1 MILTSSNFASL
12 IRSKGMT
19 MAKAAGKRT
28 TVVVPDEMDKAISK
42 LAKDE
47 FRPWTQQ
54 VVILLREALVA
65 RNVKLK

>member
-1 MILTSSNFASL
+1 
-12 IRSKGMT
+12 